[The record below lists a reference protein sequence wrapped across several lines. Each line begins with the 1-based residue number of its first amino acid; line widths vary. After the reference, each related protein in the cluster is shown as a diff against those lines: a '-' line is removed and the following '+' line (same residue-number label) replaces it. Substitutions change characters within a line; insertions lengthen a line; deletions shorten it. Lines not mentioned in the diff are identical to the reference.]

1 MKAREILLPAVAVV
15 LTLVM
20 IAGFE
25 LPAAEPGP
33 VDIDAPNKFTKTD
46 SGLAYRIRRRSAGRK
61 PGARDSVTVHY
72 KGWLDDGTVFDSSYE
87 RGEPATFRLNQV
99 VKGWTEGMQYIGEG
113 GMIELEVPA
122 DLGYGDKG
130 AGKKVPPGAMLHFLV
145 ELVSVN

>member
-1 MKAREILLPAVAVV
+1 MKLRDLALPAIATG
-15 LTLVM
+15 LTLLI

-33 VDIDAPNKFTKTD
+33 VDIDAPNAFTKTD
-46 SGLAYRIRRRSAGRK
+46 SGLAYRIRRRSAGPR
-61 PGARDSVTVHY
+61 PGPRDSVTVHY
-72 KGWLDDGTVFDSSYE
+72 KGWLDDGKVFDSSYE

-99 VKGWTEGMQYIGEG
+99 VKGWTEGMQLVGEG

-130 AGKKVPPGAMLHFLV
+130 AGKDIPPGAMLHFLV
-145 ELVSVN
+145 ELISVN